1 MRIVLF
7 GAGKMAYAIAYDLVR
22 NPTII
27 EVTVGDIR
35 LEDARRLAKVIGS
48 SKIKPIQVDVTNST
62 RVFREIKG
70 SACAIG
76 STTYSHN
83 LLLTKA
89 CIQARTNFC
98 DLGGNIYVVDAQRI
112 LNLQAKKAGVTII
125 PDCGLAPGMVN
136 VLAYHWAKE
145 FDSVD
150 RLKIRVG
157 GLPHQPKNL
166 LNYQLV
172 FSVQGLIN
180 EYIEDAIILR
190 NGKKQMV
197 PPMTEVEDLSFTRPY
212 DQLEAFYT
220 SGGTSTLPETLRGKV
235 KNLDYKTIRY
245 PGHARHVK
253 LLMDLGLFSS
263 KSVQI
268 GKLKVIPRQLSA
280 YLLTNYLPSNQPDV
294 VLIRVELKGK
304 IKGKKKQIV
313 YDCID
318 YYDHQSKLTSMQRT
332 TGFPVA
338 IIAQMLAE
346 NKIEKKGVVPQEL
359 AVPAEQFLQE
369 LHQRNIRFRRRVI
382 P

>member
-22 NPTII
+22 NPKVK
-27 EVTVGDIR
+27 ELTVGDIR
-35 LEDARRLAKVIGS
+35 VQDARRLARFVGS
-48 SKIKPIQVDVTNST
+48 PKIKPVQIDATDYSQVLKKT
-62 RVFREIKG
+62 KG
-70 SACAIG
+70 SACVIG

-83 LLLTKA
+83 LLLAKA
-89 CIQARTNFC
+89 CLQARTNFC
-98 DLGGNIYVVDAQRI
+98 DLGGNIYVVEAQRK
-112 LNLQAKKAGVTII
+112 LSPQAKKAGVTII

-157 GLPHQPKNL
+157 GLPQKSQNL

-180 EYIEDAIILR
+180 EYVEDAVILR
-190 NGKKQMV
+190 NGRKQMI
-197 PPMTEVEDLSFTRPY
+197 PSMTEVEDLSFTKPY
-212 DQLEAFYT
+212 DKLEAFYT

-235 KNLDYKTIRY
+235 KDLDYKTIRY
-245 PGHARHVK
+245 PGHAQHIK
-253 LLMDLGLFSS
+253 LLMDLGLFASQPVPLGRH
-263 KSVQI
+263 KAV
-268 GKLKVIPRQLSA
+268 PRQLCA
-280 YLLTNYLPSNQPDV
+280 YLLTRYLPSNQPDV
-294 VLIRVELKGK
+294 VLIRVEIKGKLKGK
-304 IKGKKKQIV
+304 RKHLA

-318 YYDHQSKLTSMQRT
+318 CYDYKSDLTSMQRT

-346 NKIEKKGVVPQEL
+346 GKIEKKGVVPQEL
-359 AVPAEQFLQE
+359 AVPAEQLLQE